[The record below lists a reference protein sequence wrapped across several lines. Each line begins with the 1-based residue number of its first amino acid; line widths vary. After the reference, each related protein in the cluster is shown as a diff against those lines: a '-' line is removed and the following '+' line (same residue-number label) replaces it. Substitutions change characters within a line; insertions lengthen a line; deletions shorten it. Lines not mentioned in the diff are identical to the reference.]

1 MNNQKFFNNH
11 YDFLMNFWCFLTRKQ
26 NIPIINIDISLNL
39 LTKNHFSAKIYNGY
53 ICVQIN

>member
-11 YDFLMNFWCFLTRKQ
+11 YDFLIDFRHFLIATQ
-26 NIPIINIDISLNL
+26 NISIINIDISANL

-53 ICVQIN
+53 ICVQAS